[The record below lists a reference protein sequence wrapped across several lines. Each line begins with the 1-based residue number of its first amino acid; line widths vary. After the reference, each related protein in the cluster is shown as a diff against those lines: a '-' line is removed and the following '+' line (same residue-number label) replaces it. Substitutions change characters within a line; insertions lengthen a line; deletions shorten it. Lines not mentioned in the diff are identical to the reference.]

1 MKFLLVTYNDS
12 DGVGQTV
19 VNLNTTLNNLGHQSK
34 IILLN
39 KSVDSKSIFKIKRSF
54 LKRTFYY
61 FLEFLKTR
69 YSDLFSFGNST
80 VDYKHIE
87 NHINDNDVIIF
98 YTLHK
103 FLSLDML
110 SKILSKKKIFYFRPL
125 DMELATGGCH
135 VNFIYKNGE
144 ECNKYLNG
152 CNKCPKLNN
161 LNFFNLSSKIFKKK
175 KDFINKFKPTIL
187 LENKFTKNFYDRSP
201 ITKNAKNE
209 VIYLPVRENRKN
221 LIDKVLA
228 RKIFQLDNNE
238 RILLFGTYNLDAPH
252 KGGRILGE
260 ILNLFV
266 DYCNK
271 KNKNLLKKNKV
282 KLVTFGRKQ
291 SLNIKVP
298 NIEWHHLNV
307 IKGDKKLNA
316 IYRAADLFLSP
327 STGCN
332 APSTIREAIVNNIPI
347 IAFDNG
353 EASEAIINNVNGFL
367 ISNYDKKKFAAAIF
381 EILFNK
387 NFQVEKKWNDLLKLR
402 YSSKTEAGMIINKVS
417 SDLRNI
423 T

>member
-1 MKFLLVTYNDS
+1 
-12 DGVGQTV
+12 
-19 VNLNTTLNNLGHQSK
+19 
-34 IILLN
+34 
-39 KSVDSKSIFKIKRSF
+39 
-54 LKRTFYY
+54 
-61 FLEFLKTR
+61 
-69 YSDLFSFGNST
+69 
-80 VDYKHIE
+80 
-87 NHINDNDVIIF
+87 
-98 YTLHK
+98 
-103 FLSLDML
+103 
-110 SKILSKKKIFYFRPL
+110 
-125 DMELATGGCH
+125 
-135 VNFIYKNGE
+135 
-144 ECNKYLNG
+144 
-152 CNKCPKLNN
+152 
-161 LNFFNLSSKIFKKK
+161 
-175 KDFINKFKPTIL
+175 
-187 LENKFTKNFYDRSP
+187 
-201 ITKNAKNE
+201 
-209 VIYLPVRENRKN
+209 
-221 LIDKVLA
+221 
-228 RKIFQLDNNE
+228 
-238 RILLFGTYNLDAPH
+238 
-252 KGGRILGE
+252 
-260 ILNLFV
+260 
-266 DYCNK
+266 
-271 KNKNLLKKNKV
+271 
-282 KLVTFGRKQ
+282 VTFGRKQ